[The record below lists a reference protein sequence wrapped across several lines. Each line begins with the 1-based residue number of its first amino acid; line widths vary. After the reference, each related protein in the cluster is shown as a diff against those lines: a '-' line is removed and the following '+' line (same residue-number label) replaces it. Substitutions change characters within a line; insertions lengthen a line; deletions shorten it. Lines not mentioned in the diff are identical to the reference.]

1 MASMGLVAPWRGS
14 GLAAAGLDDG
24 SKAEPQDAHERLLH
38 QPTMVAAEVAQM
50 PHLRRLL
57 STYAPQLGRATEPAA
72 IASQTLLGHHHNR
85 VHPEPLAGT
94 SVVDDLLYETPRCH
108 AMGQLVAIVLTAL
121 AALPCMRTACCLLA
135 KKLAITHSVPD
146 LS

>member
-1 MASMGLVAPWRGS
+1 MASMGLVAPCRGS
-14 GLAAAGLDDG
+14 GLAAAGFDDG

-38 QPTMVAAEVAQM
+38 QPTMVAAEVAQ

-57 STYAPQLGRATEPAA
+57 STYAPLLGSASEPAA
-72 IASQTLLGHHHNR
+72 IASQTLPGHHHNR

-94 SVVDDLLYETPRCH
+94 SVVDDPLYETPRCH
-108 AMGQLVAIVLTAL
+108 ATEQLVAIVLTAV
-121 AALPCMRTACCLLA
+121 AALPCMQSACCSVA
-135 KKLAITHSVPD
+135 KELTTTHSVPD